1 MFTYELTH
9 SVQSSIKICYPV
21 VNIRLSFSLP
31 YRERL
36 YYFGQW
42 YIEYYRCVNISLYRF
57 TKLLKIGLK
66 VNSLQFDL
74 HLPSNSVSKVV
85 EIHPYSGGGK
95 KRIENL
101 QPADLF
107 RA

>member
-1 MFTYELTH
+1 MRGRPSVAQKHRGGGIGRRHRLT
-9 SVQSSIKICYPV
+9 
-21 VNIRLSFSLP
+21 L
-31 YRERL
+31 
-36 YYFGQW
+36 
-42 YIEYYRCVNISLYRF
+42 
-57 TKLLKIGLK
+57 IGLK

-74 HLPSNSVSKVV
+74 PLPSNSVSKVV
-85 EIHPYSGGGK
+85 EIHPYRGGGK